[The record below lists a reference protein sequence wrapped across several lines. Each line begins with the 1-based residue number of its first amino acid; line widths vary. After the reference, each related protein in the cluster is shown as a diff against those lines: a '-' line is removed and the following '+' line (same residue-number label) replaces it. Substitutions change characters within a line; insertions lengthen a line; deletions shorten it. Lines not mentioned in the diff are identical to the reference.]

1 MSSVFQSDLA
11 VLGAGPGGYV
21 AAIRAAQL
29 GQKVAIID
37 RERPG
42 GVCLNWG
49 CIPTKALLTGAEW
62 VENLKFH
69 GETFGISSSGVL
81 ELDYSKAIAHSRKV
95 SDTLCK
101 GVHSL
106 LKKNQIEYFQGE
118 GRLSGKRGLNVLSP
132 KEVQVEAAH
141 ILLATGSEDFV
152 PRGVTIDGK
161 RILTSREALESS
173 EVPERIVIVGAGA
186 VGIEFAYIYSMYGAK
201 VTVVEMADQ
210 VLPGADEELSVVL
223 RRSLQKKGIKFIMN
237 TRFDDVAVTSKSA
250 CLSLKQNEKD
260 LEIEADQVLLAI
272 GRRPL
277 VKNLGFEELGVGLT
291 ERGFLEIDGTLQT
304 NIHSISAIG
313 DLAGPPLLA
322 HKASEEGVAA
332 VEFISG
338 VKRPEIDYKRIPGC
352 IYSQPQVA
360 WIGLTEKEAQLVF
373 GEGCRVG
380 KFPFVASGKAVASV
394 HKAGFSKIIAEP
406 RYGQIVGA
414 HIVGHGAT
422 ELIAEIG
429 LAMTLEATTEEI
441 SGTVHAHPTMSESIM
456 EASLAAEGRSINF

>member
-1 MSSVFQSDLA
+1 
-11 VLGAGPGGYV
+11 
-21 AAIRAAQL
+21 
-29 GQKVAIID
+29 
-37 RERPG
+37 
-42 GVCLNWG
+42 
-49 CIPTKALLTGAEW
+49 
-62 VENLKFH
+62 VENL
-69 GETFGISSSGVL
+69 
-81 ELDYSKAIAHSRKV
+81 
-95 SDTLCK
+95 
-101 GVHSL
+101 
-106 LKKNQIEYFQGE
+106 
-118 GRLSGKRGLNVLSP
+118 GL
-132 KEVQVEAAH
+132 
-141 ILLATGSEDFV
+141 
-152 PRGVTIDGK
+152 
-161 RILTSREALESS
+161 
-173 EVPERIVIVGAGA
+173 
-186 VGIEFAYIYSMYGAK
+186 
-201 VTVVEMADQ
+201 
-210 VLPGADEELSVVL
+210 
-223 RRSLQKKGIKFIMN
+223 
-237 TRFDDVAVTSKSA
+237 
-250 CLSLKQNEKD
+250 
-260 LEIEADQVLLAI
+260 
-272 GRRPL
+272 
-277 VKNLGFEELGVGLT
+277 EELGVGLT

-360 WIGLTEKEAQLVF
+360 WIGLTEKEAQLAF

-394 HKAGFSKIIAEP
+394 HTAGFSKIIAEP